1 VKQTLTAFNK
11 AIGFIS
17 ASIEQVAGITKPQK
31 KFLGWLFEK
40 WIMLPVRHNF
50 LNIYRY
56 SNGGYSEKSIR
67 HQFSRKINFPGWFS
81 ASMGSLK
88 KKECIAAFDPSYIR
102 KSGQKT
108 YGKGH
113 FWSGKDQQTKAGL
126 EIGCLALVDVSDAAA
141 YSIEAVQTPGGN
153 MKGKLMEHYVSI
165 VKNNINS
172 ILSYT
177 RYLAADGYFMK
188 SSFIDPLLRSGLH
201 VITRM
206 RPDANLSFLY
216 TGPQKKGKGRKRM
229 FAGKIDVK
237 NIDKRKWKSCYDDE
251 QMQGFELKVWCVS
264 LKRIVKVV
272 YLKCKDRDAH
282 IILLSTDTELEGS
295 KVIRYYQLRFQIEFL
310 IRDAKQYTGLEE
322 CQARSE
328 TKLYNHFNMSL
339 MSVSLMKFTCWAT
352 LENKEQVPFS
362 MRSIKTYFYNKFL
375 TETIFSNLGLEL
387 NCNKIKKLYTQCLH
401 IGSMA
406 A

>member
-1 VKQTLTAFNK
+1 MKQTLTAFNK

-17 ASIEQVAGITKPQK
+17 ASIEQVTGITKPQK
-31 KFLGWLFEK
+31 KFLTWLFEK

-56 SNGGYSEKSIR
+56 GNGGYSEKSIR
-67 HQFSRKINFPGWFS
+67 HQFSRKINFPGWFQT
-81 ASMGSLK
+81 AMGSLK
-88 KKECIAAFDPSYIR
+88 KKECIAAFDPSYIS
-102 KSGQKT
+102 KSGKKT
-108 YGKGH
+108 YGKDW

-126 EIGCLALVDVSDAAA
+126 EIGCLALVDVADAAA
-141 YSIEAVQTPGGN
+141 YSIEAVQTPSD
-153 MKGKLMEHYVSI
+153 MKGKLMEHYVNI
-165 VKNNINS
+165 VKKNIDS
-172 ILSYT
+172 ILPYT

-188 SSFIDPLLRSGLH
+188 SSFIDPLLKSGLH
-201 VITRM
+201 IITRM
-206 RPDANLSFLY
+206 RPDANLSYLY
-216 TGPQKKGKGRKRM
+216 TGAQKTGRGRKKLY
-229 FAGKIDVK
+229 AGKVDVK
-237 NIDKRKWKSCYDDE
+237 NIDKRRWKSCYEDE
-251 QMQGFELKVWCVS
+251 HLQGFELKVWCVS
-264 LKRIVKVV
+264 LKRIVKAV
-272 YLKCKDRDAH
+272 YIEFKDRKAYT
-282 IILLSTDTELEGS
+282 ILLSTDIEQEGA
-295 KVIRYYQLRFQIEFL
+295 KIIRYYQLRFQIEFL

-328 TKLYNHFNMSL
+328 IKLYNHFNMAL

-352 LENKEQVPFS
+352 LENKKQVPFS

-387 NCNKIKKLYTQCLH
+387 NCNKIKKLYSQCLN